1 MPHRLLLGFCSS
13 VLPNSTIAIQVFDQ
27 KKFKKK
33 GQGFLGVVNLFVGE
47 LALVPGRKG
56 TVCAVCC
63 VA

>member
-1 MPHRLLLGFCSS
+1 